1 MTTADGFD
9 VIVVGTGFASS
20 FFLLAYLRKARANE
34 RILVLERGHIDTHA
48 WQIEHEKTSRISD
61 QESFVNRNPAKL
73 WQFNLG
79 FGGGSNCWWANT
91 PRMLP
96 SDFELHSRYGVGV
109 DWPLTYSDLEPYY
122 SEVEHIMAISGSN
135 DNALSPRSEPY
146 PQPPH
151 RFADPDFLFKAAYPD
166 LFFNLPTARARV
178 ATAKR
183 GRCCASGVCY
193 LCPVNAKFT
202 VLNEM
207 RELYAD
213 ERVSLELGASVQ
225 ALEVGGNVAK
235 GVRYT
240 QGGTSKTAEATLV
253 VLGANALF
261 NPHIL
266 LRSGF
271 THPLLGKGLNEQVG
285 LEVSVDLSGIDNYRG
300 STSETGIGYML
311 YDGGHRAQRAAGVFI
326 TNNSPQIDGA
336 LRLERGRWRQ
346 RLLLGFSFEDLRSNE
361 NYVAVSERDPERP
374 ETVYKGHSDYTQRS
388 IVALPQVLPKLLA
401 SLPVEGFTIGRPAKT
416 EAHILGTTVMGKT
429 PQDSIIDRHLVHHQ
443 VRNLLVLGSGAFPTT
458 APAHPTLTLSAL
470 PLWAAAHL

>member
-261 NPHIL
+261 NPISSCDPG
-266 LRSGF
+266 LR
-271 THPLLGKGLNEQVG
+271 
-285 LEVSVDLSGIDNYRG
+285 
-300 STSETGIGYML
+300 
-311 YDGGHRAQRAAGVFI
+311 
-326 TNNSPQIDGA
+326 
-336 LRLERGRWRQ
+336 
-346 RLLLGFSFEDLRSNE
+346 
-361 NYVAVSERDPERP
+361 
-374 ETVYKGHSDYTQRS
+374 
-388 IVALPQVLPKLLA
+388 
-401 SLPVEGFTIGRPAKT
+401 
-416 EAHILGTTVMGKT
+416 
-429 PQDSIIDRHLVHHQ
+429 
-443 VRNLLVLGSGAFPTT
+443 
-458 APAHPTLTLSAL
+458 TLF
-470 PLWAAAHL
+470 